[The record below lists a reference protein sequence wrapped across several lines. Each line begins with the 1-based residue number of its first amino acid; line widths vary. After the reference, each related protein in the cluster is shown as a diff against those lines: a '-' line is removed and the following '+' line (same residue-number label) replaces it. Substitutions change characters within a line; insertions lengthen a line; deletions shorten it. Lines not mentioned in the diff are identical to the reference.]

1 MTIDSLIAS
10 VKRMLAKI
18 PRNKYTYGAGIVIIL
33 ALGWMVFGGNNKEV
47 QTLVVE
53 AKPFVQQVSVSG
65 KVEAAEDV
73 DMTFEV
79 TGRVNAIHVEVGQ
92 KVVAGAPLVSL
103 SSGTLAAQLAS
114 AQADVTRQR
123 IERENSGVNLD
134 EVRDQQET
142 KVESAYRTLLSDDLE
157 ATAQYNSYGVT
168 APVITGLYNGAQ
180 EGTYKLRVEQA
191 DDNTGDFE
199 LYVFDL
205 ETPGGVKASKTGPTK
220 LGTKGLFVSFPNGI
234 AAYKGTTWYVSV
246 PNEKSASYFTNY
258 NAYQEA
264 LRERDR
270 AIAEAEAELEKR
282 SEGLTIADAAL
293 ASAQAEVARVLA
305 ELSKYTLRAPFDGV
319 VTAIDANL
327 GGTASVS
334 EPAVSVIGDG
344 GLEIES
350 YVPEINISYLEPGD
364 AAVITLD
371 AYGESVPFP
380 ATVAAIDPAETVRD
394 GVSTYR
400 VRLQFVEEDERVKS
414 GMTANIV
421 ITTDERESVI
431 SVPQG
436 IVKNKN
442 GKHTV
447 KVQVNGK
454 NEERV
459 VMTGLISSLGEIEI
473 TSGLEVGETV
483 VLEN

>member
-270 AIAEAEAELEKR
+270 AIA
-282 SEGLTIADAAL
+282 DAAL

-364 AAVITLD
+364 TAVITLD